1 MSSRIPNGFLRL
13 SVPVLSKIAPRLAV
27 IGSGPGAFYTAK
39 YIMRQLDSARID
51 MFERLPEPFGLVNY
65 GVAPDH
71 PEVKNVRNE
80 FRAVAHEYHDRFRLF
95 AEAEPKLSSLQQH
108 YDGIV
113 VATGAQ
119 DAHRLGLP
127 GSEQVRRGILSARD
141 FVSWYNGHPDFAAVT
156 SMLPPAEETEKV
168 VVIGHGNVALDVAR
182 VLSKPVGEFEST
194 EISREAL
201 QWLSKRPP
209 NSGKVGVLRRLSY
222 GMLLSQVSVVGRRGF
237 PEAKFTNKEL
247 REITR
252 IDGVTARAY
261 ESELIGKQDWHL
273 DRAKK

>member
-1 MSSRIPNGFLRL
+1 M
-13 SVPVLSKIAPRLAV
+13 
-27 IGSGPGAFYTAK
+27 
-39 YIMRQLDSARID
+39 
-51 MFERLPEPFGLVNY
+51 
-65 GVAPDH
+65 
-71 PEVKNVRNE
+71 
-80 FRAVAHEYHDRFRLF
+80 
-95 AEAEPKLSSLQQH
+95 LQ
-108 YDGIV
+108 
-113 VATGAQ
+113 
-119 DAHRLGLP
+119 
-127 GSEQVRRGILSARD
+127 
-141 FVSWYNGHPDFAAVT
+141 
-156 SMLPPAEETEKV
+156 TEKV

-261 ESELIGKQDWHL
+261 ESEVGATNCNELSIDILSLCAQLIGKQDWHL
-273 DRAKK
+273 DRAKKRGLHLIEAMTSRDLPSEGRQVLLVVSARSG